1 MLPLHIYCP
10 LHLFHKILF
19 HVHEQSRRKKQIK
32 LMIKYENNFNII
44 LSDQFNSILANIP
57 IFYPLK
63 TPENRFS
70 GV

>member
-1 MLPLHIYCP
+1 
-10 LHLFHKILF
+10 
-19 HVHEQSRRKKQIK
+19 
-32 LMIKYENNFNII
+32 MIKYENNFNII